1 MTDFVRIANLERY
14 LFENVGK
21 TFRDKGKLRP
31 LDLFLILHWKS
42 RRAKNKNRDKLKKK
56 SGSFEKATKQIATS
70 LQKASSPEGQLR
82 VLMERWGLR
91 LPTASAILTVLY
103 PEHFTIYDIRVRDQL
118 GLDRIRESYSEADW
132 GTMWD
137 SYLQFK
143 KKVIDKTPPN
153 LCLRDKDRYLWG
165 KSLYED
171 AKRDHRA

>member
-1 MTDFVRIANLERY
+1 MTDFVRIANLEKY

-21 TFRDKGKLRP
+21 TFRDKGKLSP

-42 RRAKNKNRDKLKKK
+42 RRAKNKNRDKLKMK
-56 SGSFEKATKQIATS
+56 SGSFGKATKQIAAS
-70 LQKASSPEGQLR
+70 LQKANSPEERLR
-82 VLMERWGLR
+82 VLMEKWGLR

-118 GLDRIRESYSEADW
+118 GLDRMRESYSAAHW
-132 GTMWD
+132 NTMWD

-143 KKVIDKTPPN
+143 NMVIENTPSN

-171 AKRDHRA
+171 AERDHRS